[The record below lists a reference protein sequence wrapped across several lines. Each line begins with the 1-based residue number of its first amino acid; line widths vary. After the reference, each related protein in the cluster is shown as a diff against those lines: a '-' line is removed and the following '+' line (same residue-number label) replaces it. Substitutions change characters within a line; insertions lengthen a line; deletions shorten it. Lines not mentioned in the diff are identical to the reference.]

1 LEVRESGTYIRRTTG
16 TQSQPYCAE
25 VSVDTSRPGLIFFH
39 SRRSGSSRR
48 AEGYL
53 AQVLQWR
60 RNHDTFALYRIAR
73 EERPDL
79 HERFGIEQLP
89 TLCVIEDRSVRAT
102 LESPKGAREIATF
115 LADWLH

>member
-1 LEVRESGTYIRRTTG
+1 V
-16 TQSQPYCAE
+16 AE

-39 SRRSGSSRR
+39 SLRSGSSRK

-53 AQVLQWR
+53 AQVLQGR
-60 RNHDTFALYRIAR
+60 GNHETFALYRIAR

-79 HERFGIEQLP
+79 HEHFRIEQLP
-89 TLCVIEDRSVRAT
+89 TLCVIEGKSVRAT

-115 LADWLH
+115 LAHWLR